1 MKSFKKVFVT
11 SFLCLI
17 FVFSAALFAT
27 FSNYGQVV
35 AEEGTLEGA
44 GTSENPYLISSV
56 SNLELFRNEV
66 NTGNPAYINGFF
78 KLEKSLN
85 LKDIES
91 WIPIGNGNAFKGTF
105 EGNGK
110 TIDNINLKDGYSLG
124 LFGNL
129 ENARISNLGISV
141 NVVLS
146 EENNEGVI
154 TPNSQKIVGG
164 FAGIAVN
171 STIFA
176 SYSKFNFQASRITR
190 MPESRALEF
199 YTKIEGSEL
208 VEEDG
213 QITYE
218 YETYSYMGELT
229 VGAVVGKAVGSTI
242 SNSYSVPSLII
253 YQDGTNTVSSFFGGI
268 VGWAKGGTV
277 ENVYV
282 APTDALV
289 SVISSKNGNLQA
301 VDAKD
306 APIVVNTSKDASS
319 AVTFGGIVG
328 LATEGELTVQNTLF
342 SSVLA
347 SLSKAKLTRGGIIG
361 QISTN
366 SSDWP
371 RQVMYGKYLS
381 IANAQANIMSFSSGV
396 GNGAEVG
403 YSLNSSVS
411 ATNAVPTQAMF
422 FKSWA
427 WNEFRPWSEDV
438 WKVNTSIITSMG
450 YYFPALQKFA
460 SFTITITG
468 SKEVAYTISNTYLSG
483 YYTLQLDGI
492 TGKSYQYTAGQEVR
506 IIATFYNEAGNP
518 LRDFKNYFKF
528 TNWLF
533 GKSSVAA
540 LNYDGEST
548 SQDGYN
554 VTLDPQNGRTTISFI
569 ASSQTEGNY
578 DVNIKGN
585 PVTVNVSFRNAETNA
600 KQENIGRITKKIGNN
615 VETFVEDFSF
625 VVDEYL
631 SKEAIT
637 LTADSSEN
645 LEYIFANNWTDGNLT
660 SQKTINKT
668 IIVELNN
675 GEKSSSS
682 RFYPTVVST
691 SSGLVASV
699 VAYFSNNTFPLSV
712 SIKGEGQIK
721 LNSGEE
727 ISSISERIINGTTI
741 NLEAVPSEGMQFVGW
756 FNGEEELSKET
767 IYEFVLTE
775 ETLIEARFEKIPE
788 EKGGLPWW
796 GITLIV
802 GIPVLAALI
811 TTIVI
816 VKVKGN
822 SRRGYRKNYK
832 F

>member
-27 FSNYGQVV
+27 FSNYGQVS
-35 AEEGTLEGA
+35 AEGGTLEGA

-110 TIDNINLKDGYSLG
+110 TIDNINLKDGNSLG

-129 ENARISNLGISV
+129 ENARISNLGVSV

-171 STIFA
+171 SEIFA

-208 VEEDG
+208 VEEDE

-218 YETYSYMGELT
+218 YETYAYKGELT

-282 APTDALV
+282 APADTLV
-289 SVISSKNGNLQA
+289 SVISLKIGNLQA

-306 APIVVNTSKDASS
+306 APIVINTSKDASS

-381 IANAQANIMSFSSGV
+381 IANAQANIMSFSSGI

-411 ATNAVPTQAMF
+411 ATNAVPTQTM

-438 WKVNTSIITSMG
+438 WKDTSIITSMS

-460 SFTITITG
+460 SFTISITG
-468 SKEVAYTISNTYLSG
+468 LSG

-492 TGKSYQYTAGQEVR
+492 TKDSYQYTAGQEVR
-506 IIATFYNEAGNP
+506 IIATFHNEAGNP
-518 LRDFKNYFKF
+518 FRDFKNYFKF

-578 DVNIKGN
+578 DVKIKGN
-585 PVTVNVSFRNAETNA
+585 PVTVNVSFRNFDTKL

-625 VVDEYL
+625 VVGEFA

-645 LEYIFANNWTDGNLT
+645 LEYIFADIWEDGNST
-660 SQKTINKT
+660 NRKATNKKT

-675 GEKSSSS
+675 SDNTQDS
-682 RFYPTVVST
+682 RFCPAVVST

-767 IYEFVLTE
+767 IYEFVLTK

-811 TTIVI
+811 TTTVI

>member
-17 FVFSAALFAT
+17 LVFSAALFAT
-27 FSNYGQVV
+27 FSNYGMVH
-35 AEEGTLEGA
+35 AEGETLQGMGTE
-44 GTSENPYLISSV
+44 ENPYLISSV
-56 SNLELFRNEV
+56 SDLELFRNEV
-66 NTGNPAYINGFF
+66 NNGNSSYVNGFV

-91 WIPIGNGNAFKGTF
+91 WIPIGNINSFKGTF

-110 TIDNINLKDGYSLG
+110 TIDNINLKDGNSLG

-129 ENARISNLGISV
+129 ENATISNLGVSV
-141 NVVLS
+141 NVVVS
-146 EENNEGVI
+146 EENNEGSI
-154 TPNSQKIVGG
+154 TPNSQVNVGG
-164 FAGIAVN
+164 FAAVVVN
-171 STIFA
+171 SKITA

-190 MPESRALEF
+190 MTESRALEF
-199 YTKIEGSEL
+199 YKKIEGSENID
-208 VEEDG
+208 EDE
-213 QITYE
+213 QVTYE
-218 YETYSYMGELT
+218 YETYSYMGELV
-229 VGAVVGKAVGSTI
+229 VGAIVGKAVGSTI
-242 SNSYSVPSLII
+242 SNSYSIPSLIV

-268 VGWAKGGTV
+268 VGWAKGGTI

-282 APTDALV
+282 APTDSLV

-301 VDAKD
+301 IDAKD
-306 APIVVNTSKDASS
+306 APIVINTSKDASS

-328 LATEGELTVQNTLF
+328 LATEGELTVQNALF
-342 SSVLA
+342 SSVIA
-347 SLSKAKLTRGGIIG
+347 SLSRAKLIRGGIIG

-381 IANAQANIMSFSSGV
+381 IANAQANIMNFSSGI
-396 GNGAEVG
+396 GNGSEVG

-411 ATNAVPTQAMF
+411 AINAIPTQTV

-427 WNEFRPWSEDV
+427 WNEFRPWSEEI
-438 WKVNTSIITSMG
+438 WKDTSIITSMG

-460 SFTITITG
+460 SFTISITG
-468 SKEVAYTISNTYLSG
+468 SKEVSYTISNTYLSG
-483 YYTLQLDGI
+483 YYTLQLDGR
-492 TGKSYQYTAGQEVR
+492 TEKSYQYTAGQEVR

-528 TNWLF
+528 TSWLF

-548 SQDGYN
+548 AQSGYF
-554 VTLDPQNGRTTISFI
+554 VTLDPDNGKTTISFI

-585 PVTVNVSFRNAETNA
+585 PVMVNVSFRNAETNA

-637 LTADSSEN
+637 LTAEASEN

-675 GEKSSSS
+675 AEKSSSS

-691 SSGLVASV
+691 SNGLVASI
-699 VAYFSNNTFPLSV
+699 VAYFSNNTNPLSV

-802 GIPVLAALI
+802 GIPVIAGLV

-822 SRRGYRKNYK
+822 SRKGYRKNYK

>member
-27 FSNYGQVV
+27 FSNYGQVS
-35 AEEGTLEGA
+35 AEGGTLEGA

-110 TIDNINLKDGYSLG
+110 TIDNINLKDGNSLG

-171 STIFA
+171 SEIFA

-282 APTDALV
+282 APTDTLV

-306 APIVVNTSKDASS
+306 APIVINTSKDASS

-366 SSDWP
+366 NSDWP

-381 IANAQANIMSFSSGV
+381 IANAQANIMSFSSGI
-396 GNGAEVG
+396 GNGAEIG
-403 YSLNSSVS
+403 YSLNSSVC
-411 ATNAVPTQAMF
+411 ATNAVPTQTMF

-427 WNEFRPWSEDV
+427 WNEFRPWREDI

-682 RFYPTVVST
+682 RFYPIVVST

-712 SIKGEGQIK
+712 SIKGEGKIK

>member
-110 TIDNINLKDGYSLG
+110 TIDNINLKDGNSLG

-129 ENARISNLGISV
+129 ENARISNLGVSV

-146 EENNEGVI
+146 EENNAGVI

-171 STIFA
+171 SEIFA

-208 VEEDG
+208 VEEDE

-218 YETYSYMGELT
+218 YETYAYKGELT

-242 SNSYSVPSLII
+242 SNSYSIPSLII

-282 APTDALV
+282 APNDALV
-289 SVISSKNGNLQA
+289 SVISLKIGNLQA

-306 APIVVNTSKDASS
+306 APIVINTSKDASS

-381 IANAQANIMSFSSGV
+381 IANAQANIMSFSSGI

-411 ATNAVPTQAMF
+411 ATNAVPTQTM

-438 WKVNTSIITSMG
+438 WKDTSIITSMS

-460 SFTITITG
+460 SFTISITG
-468 SKEVAYTISNTYLSG
+468 LSG

-492 TGKSYQYTAGQEVR
+492 TENSYQYTAGQEVK
-506 IIATFYNEAGNP
+506 IIATFYNEAGDP
-518 LRDFKNYFKF
+518 FRDFKNYFKF

-578 DVNIKGN
+578 DVKIKGN
-585 PVTVNVSFRNAETNA
+585 PVTVNVSFRNFDTKL

-615 VETFVEDFSF
+615 VETFIEDFSF
-625 VVDEYL
+625 VVGEFA

-645 LEYIFANNWTDGNLT
+645 LEYIFASNWEDGNST
-660 SQKTINKT
+660 NRKAINKT
-668 IIVELNN
+668 IIIELKSPN
-675 GEKSSSS
+675 GDNTQDS

-788 EKGGLPWW
+788 EKSGLPWW

>member
-17 FVFSAALFAT
+17 LVFSAALFAT
-27 FSNYGQVV
+27 FSNYGQVS
-35 AEEGTLEGA
+35 AEGGTLEGA

-110 TIDNINLKDGYSLG
+110 TIDNINLKDGNSLG

-129 ENARISNLGISV
+129 ENATISNLGISV
-141 NVVLS
+141 NVVVS

-164 FAGIAVN
+164 FAGVAVN
-171 STIFA
+171 SKIYA

-208 VEEDG
+208 VGEDE
-213 QITYE
+213 QTTYE
-218 YETYSYMGELT
+218 YETYSYMGELI

-242 SNSYSVPSLII
+242 SNSYSIPSLII

-306 APIVVNTSKDASS
+306 APIVINTSKDAAS

-347 SLSKAKLTRGGIIG
+347 SLSRAKLTRGGIIG

-381 IANAQANIMSFSSGV
+381 IANAQANIMSFSSGI

-411 ATNAVPTQAMF
+411 ATNAVPTQTM

-438 WKVNTSIITSMG
+438 WKDTSIITSMG

-483 YYTLQLDGI
+483 YYTLQLDGR
-492 TGKSYQYTAGQEVR
+492 TEKSYQYTAGQEVR

-533 GKSSVAA
+533 GKSPVAA

-691 SSGLVASV
+691 SNGLVASV
-699 VAYFSNNTFPLSV
+699 IAYFSNNTFPLSV
-712 SIKGEGQIK
+712 SIEGEGKIK
-721 LNSGEE
+721 LNAGEE

-802 GIPVLAALI
+802 GIPVLAGII

-822 SRRGYRKNYK
+822 SRKGYRKNYK

>member
-27 FSNYGQVV
+27 FSNYGQVF

-110 TIDNINLKDGYSLG
+110 TIDNINLKDGNSLG

-171 STIFA
+171 SEIFA

-282 APTDALV
+282 APNDALV

-306 APIVVNTSKDASS
+306 APIVINTSKDASS

-381 IANAQANIMSFSSGV
+381 IANAQANIMSFSSGI

-411 ATNAVPTQAMF
+411 ATNAVPTQTM

-438 WKVNTSIITSMG
+438 WKDTSIITSMG

-460 SFTITITG
+460 SFTISITG
-468 SKEVAYTISNTYLSG
+468 LSG

-492 TGKSYQYTAGQEVR
+492 TENSYQYTAGQEVR

-578 DVNIKGN
+578 DVKIKGN

-660 SQKTINKT
+660 SQETINKT

-675 GEKSSSS
+675 DEKSSDS
-682 RFYPTVVST
+682 RFYPKVVST

-699 VAYFSNNTFPLSV
+699 VAKFSNNTNPLSV

-822 SRRGYRKNYK
+822 SRRGYRKKYK

>member
-110 TIDNINLKDGYSLG
+110 TIDNINLKDGNSLG

-171 STIFA
+171 SEISA

-208 VEEDG
+208 VEEDE

-218 YETYSYMGELT
+218 YETYAYKGELT

-289 SVISSKNGNLQA
+289 SVISLKIGNLQA

-381 IANAQANIMSFSSGV
+381 IANAQANIMSFSSGI

-411 ATNAVPTQAMF
+411 ATNAVPTQTM

-438 WKVNTSIITSMG
+438 WKDTSIITSMS

-460 SFTITITG
+460 SFTISITG
-468 SKEVAYTISNTYLSG
+468 LSG

-492 TGKSYQYTAGQEVR
+492 TENSYQYTAGQEVK
-506 IIATFYNEAGNP
+506 IIATFYNEAGDP
-518 LRDFKNYFKF
+518 FRDFKNYFKF

-578 DVNIKGN
+578 DVKIKGN
-585 PVTVNVSFRNAETNA
+585 PVTVNVSFRNFDTKL

-625 VVDEYL
+625 VVGEFA

-645 LEYIFANNWTDGNLT
+645 LEYIFASNWEDGNST
-660 SQKTINKT
+660 NRKAINKT
-668 IIVELNN
+668 IIIELKSPN
-675 GEKSSSS
+675 GDNTQDS
-682 RFYPTVVST
+682 RFYPAVVST

-699 VAYFSNNTFPLSV
+699 VADFSNNTFPLSV

>member
-27 FSNYGQVV
+27 FSNYGQVS
-35 AEEGTLEGA
+35 AEGGTLEGA

-110 TIDNINLKDGYSLG
+110 TIDNINLKDGNSLG

-129 ENARISNLGISV
+129 ENARISNLGVSV

-171 STIFA
+171 SEIFA

-208 VEEDG
+208 VEEDE

-218 YETYSYMGELT
+218 YETYAYKGELT

-282 APTDALV
+282 APADTLV
-289 SVISSKNGNLQA
+289 SVISLKIGNLQA

-306 APIVVNTSKDASS
+306 APIVINTSKDASS
-319 AVTFGGIVG
+319 TVTFGGIVG

-381 IANAQANIMSFSSGV
+381 IANAQANIMSFSSGI

-411 ATNAVPTQAMF
+411 ATNAVPTQTM

-438 WKVNTSIITSMG
+438 WKDTSIITSMS

-460 SFTITITG
+460 SFTISITG
-468 SKEVAYTISNTYLSG
+468 LSG

-492 TGKSYQYTAGQEVR
+492 TKDSYQYTAGQEVR
-506 IIATFYNEAGNP
+506 IIATFHNEAGNP
-518 LRDFKNYFKF
+518 FRDFKNYFKF

-578 DVNIKGN
+578 DVKIKGN
-585 PVTVNVSFRNAETNA
+585 PVTVNVSFRNFDTKL

-625 VVDEYL
+625 VVGEFA

-645 LEYIFANNWTDGNLT
+645 LEYIFADIWEDGNST
-660 SQKTINKT
+660 NRKATNKKT

-675 GEKSSSS
+675 SDNTQDS
-682 RFYPTVVST
+682 RFCPAVVST

-767 IYEFVLTE
+767 IYEFVLTK

>member
-27 FSNYGQVV
+27 FSNYGQVF

-110 TIDNINLKDGYSLG
+110 TIDNINLKDGNSLG

-141 NVVLS
+141 NVVVS
-146 EENNEGVI
+146 EEDNEGVI
-154 TPNSQKIVGG
+154 TPNSQKFIGG

-208 VEEDG
+208 VGEDE

-218 YETYSYMGELT
+218 YETYAYKGELT

-242 SNSYSVPSLII
+242 SNSYSIPSLII

-268 VGWAKGGTV
+268 VGWGKGGTV

-282 APTDALV
+282 APTDTLV

-306 APIVVNTSKDASS
+306 APIVINTSKDASS

-381 IANAQANIMSFSSGV
+381 IANAQTNIMSFSSGI

-411 ATNAVPTQAMF
+411 ATNAVPTQTM
-422 FKSWA
+422 FKSWS
-427 WNEFRPWSEDV
+427 WSEFRPWSEDV
-438 WKVNTSIITSMG
+438 WKDTSIITSMG

-483 YYTLQLDGI
+483 YYTLQLDGR
-492 TGKSYQYTAGQEVR
+492 TEKSYQYTAGQEVR

-533 GKSSVAA
+533 EKSPVAA
-540 LNYDGEST
+540 LNYEGEST
-548 SQDGYN
+548 SQGGYN

-788 EKGGLPWW
+788 EKSGLPWW

-802 GIPVLAALI
+802 GIPVLAGII

>member
-110 TIDNINLKDGYSLG
+110 TIDNINLKDGNSLG

-171 STIFA
+171 SEIFA

-208 VEEDG
+208 VEEDE

-218 YETYSYMGELT
+218 YETYAYKGELT

-306 APIVVNTSKDASS
+306 APIVINTSKDASS

-366 SSDWP
+366 NSDWP

-381 IANAQANIMSFSSGV
+381 IANAQANIMNFSSGI

-411 ATNAVPTQAMF
+411 ATNAVPTQTM

-438 WKVNTSIITSMG
+438 WKDTSIITSMG

-460 SFTITITG
+460 SFTISITG
-468 SKEVAYTISNTYLSG
+468 LSG

-492 TGKSYQYTAGQEVR
+492 TKNSYQYTAGQEVR

-578 DVNIKGN
+578 DVKIKGN

>member
-27 FSNYGQVV
+27 FSNYGQVF

-110 TIDNINLKDGYSLG
+110 TIDNINLKDGNSLG

-171 STIFA
+171 SEIFA

-208 VEEDG
+208 VEEDE

-306 APIVVNTSKDASS
+306 APIVINTSKDASS

-381 IANAQANIMSFSSGV
+381 IANAQANIMSFSSGI

-422 FKSWA
+422 KSWA
-427 WNEFRPWSEDV
+427 RNEFRPWSEDI

-460 SFTITITG
+460 SFTISITG
-468 SKEVAYTISNTYLSG
+468 LSG

-492 TGKSYQYTAGQEVR
+492 TKDSYQYTAGQEVR
-506 IIATFYNEAGNP
+506 IIATFHNEAGNP
-518 LRDFKNYFKF
+518 FRDFKNYFKF

-660 SQKTINKT
+660 SQETINKT

-675 GEKSSSS
+675 DEKSSSS
-682 RFYPTVVST
+682 RFYPKVVST

-699 VAYFSNNTFPLSV
+699 VAKFSNNTNPLSV

>member
-110 TIDNINLKDGYSLG
+110 TIDNINLKDGNSLG

-129 ENARISNLGISV
+129 ENARISNLGVSV

-171 STIFA
+171 SEIFA

-289 SVISSKNGNLQA
+289 SVTSSKNGNLQA
-301 VDAKD
+301 IDAKD
-306 APIVVNTSKDASS
+306 APIVINTSKDAAS

-347 SLSKAKLTRGGIIG
+347 SLSRAKLTRGGIIG
-361 QISTN
+361 KISTN

-381 IANAQANIMSFSSGV
+381 IANAQANIMSFSSGI

-422 FKSWA
+422 ESWA

-438 WKVNTSIITSMG
+438 WKKGASIITSMG

-460 SFTITITG
+460 SFTITIN
-468 SKEVAYTISNTYLSG
+468 SLSG

-492 TGKSYQYTAGQEVR
+492 TQNSYQYTAGQEVR
-506 IIATFYNEAGNP
+506 IIATFYNEAGDP
-518 LRDFKNYFKF
+518 FRDFKNYFKF

-548 SQDGYN
+548 SQAGYN

-637 LTADSSEN
+637 LTAESSEN
-645 LEYIFANNWTDGNLT
+645 LEYIFASNWEDGNST

-675 GEKSSSS
+675 DEKSSDS
-682 RFYPTVVST
+682 RFYPKVVST
-691 SSGLVASV
+691 SNGLVASV
-699 VAYFSNNTFPLSV
+699 IAKFSNNTKPLSV

-775 ETLIEARFEKIPE
+775 ETSIEARFEKIPE

>member
-27 FSNYGQVV
+27 FSNYGQVF

-110 TIDNINLKDGYSLG
+110 TIDNINLKDGNSLG

-129 ENARISNLGISV
+129 ENARISNLGVSV

-171 STIFA
+171 STISA

-208 VEEDG
+208 VEEDE

-282 APTDALV
+282 APTDTLV
-289 SVISSKNGNLQA
+289 SAKNGNLQA

-306 APIVVNTSKDASS
+306 APIVINTSKDASS

-381 IANAQANIMSFSSGV
+381 IANAQANIMSFSSGI

-411 ATNAVPTQAMF
+411 ATNAVPTQTM

-438 WKVNTSIITSMG
+438 WKDTSIITSMG

-460 SFTITITG
+460 SFTISITG
-468 SKEVAYTISNTYLSG
+468 LSG

-492 TGKSYQYTAGQEVR
+492 TKNSYQYTAGQEVR
-506 IIATFYNEAGNP
+506 IIATFHNEAGDPFRN
-518 LRDFKNYFKF
+518 FKNYFKF

-578 DVNIKGN
+578 DVKIKGN
-585 PVTVNVSFRNAETNA
+585 PVTVNVSFRNYETKL

-625 VVDEYL
+625 VVGEFA

-645 LEYIFANNWTDGNLT
+645 LEYIFADIWEDGNST
-660 SQKTINKT
+660 DRKATNKKT

-675 GEKSSSS
+675 SDNTQDS
-682 RFYPTVVST
+682 RFYPAVVST

-699 VAYFSNNTFPLSV
+699 VAYFSNNTNPLSV

>member
-110 TIDNINLKDGYSLG
+110 TIDNINLKDGNSLG

-129 ENARISNLGISV
+129 ENARISNLGVSV

-171 STIFA
+171 SEIFA

-208 VEEDG
+208 VEEGG

-282 APTDALV
+282 APADTLV
-289 SVISSKNGNLQA
+289 SVISLKIGNLQA

-306 APIVVNTSKDASS
+306 APIVINTSKDASS
-319 AVTFGGIVG
+319 TVTFGGIVG

-381 IANAQANIMSFSSGV
+381 IANAQANIMSFSSGI

-411 ATNAVPTQAMF
+411 ATNAVPTQTM

-438 WKVNTSIITSMG
+438 WKDTSIITSMS

-460 SFTITITG
+460 SFTISITG
-468 SKEVAYTISNTYLSG
+468 LSG

-492 TGKSYQYTAGQEVR
+492 TEKSYQYTAGQEVR
-506 IIATFYNEAGNP
+506 IIATFHNEAGNP
-518 LRDFKNYFKF
+518 FRDFKNYFKF

-578 DVNIKGN
+578 DVKIKGN
-585 PVTVNVSFRNAETNA
+585 PVTVNVSFRNFDTKL

-625 VVDEYL
+625 VVGEFA

-645 LEYIFANNWTDGNLT
+645 LEYIFADIWEDGNST
-660 SQKTINKT
+660 DRKPPNKKT

-675 GEKSSSS
+675 SDNTQDS

>member
-1 MKSFKKVFVT
+1 
-11 SFLCLI
+11 
-17 FVFSAALFAT
+17 
-27 FSNYGQVV
+27 
-35 AEEGTLEGA
+35 
-44 GTSENPYLISSV
+44 
-56 SNLELFRNEV
+56 
-66 NTGNPAYINGFF
+66 
-78 KLEKSLN
+78 
-85 LKDIES
+85 
-91 WIPIGNGNAFKGTF
+91 
-105 EGNGK
+105 
-110 TIDNINLKDGYSLG
+110 
-124 LFGNL
+124 
-129 ENARISNLGISV
+129 
-141 NVVLS
+141 
-146 EENNEGVI
+146 
-154 TPNSQKIVGG
+154 
-164 FAGIAVN
+164 
-171 STIFA
+171 
-176 SYSKFNFQASRITR
+176 
-190 MPESRALEF
+190 
-199 YTKIEGSEL
+199 
-208 VEEDG
+208 
-213 QITYE
+213 
-218 YETYSYMGELT
+218 
-229 VGAVVGKAVGSTI
+229 
-242 SNSYSVPSLII
+242 
-253 YQDGTNTVSSFFGGI
+253 
-268 VGWAKGGTV
+268 
-277 ENVYV
+277 
-282 APTDALV
+282 
-289 SVISSKNGNLQA
+289 
-301 VDAKD
+301 
-306 APIVVNTSKDASS
+306 
-319 AVTFGGIVG
+319 
-328 LATEGELTVQNTLF
+328 
-342 SSVLA
+342 
-347 SLSKAKLTRGGIIG
+347 
-361 QISTN
+361 
-366 SSDWP
+366 
-371 RQVMYGKYLS
+371 
-381 IANAQANIMSFSSGV
+381 
-396 GNGAEVG
+396 
-403 YSLNSSVS
+403 
-411 ATNAVPTQAMF
+411 
-422 FKSWA
+422 
-427 WNEFRPWSEDV
+427 
-438 WKVNTSIITSMG
+438 MG

-578 DVNIKGN
+578 DVKIKGN
-585 PVTVNVSFRNAETNA
+585 PVTVNVSFRNFDTKL

-625 VVDEYL
+625 VVGEFA

-691 SSGLVASV
+691 SSASGLVASV

>member
-110 TIDNINLKDGYSLG
+110 TIDNINLKDGNSLG

-171 STIFA
+171 SEIFA

-208 VEEDG
+208 VEEDE

-242 SNSYSVPSLII
+242 SNSYSVPSLIV

-289 SVISSKNGNLQA
+289 SVVSSKNGNLQA

-306 APIVVNTSKDASS
+306 APIVINTSKDASS

-328 LATEGELTVQNTLF
+328 LATEGELTVRNTLF

-366 SSDWP
+366 NSDWP

-381 IANAQANIMSFSSGV
+381 IANAQANIMNFSSGI

-411 ATNAVPTQAMF
+411 ATNAVPTQTM

-460 SFTITITG
+460 SFTITIN
-468 SKEVAYTISNTYLSG
+468 SLSG

-492 TGKSYQYTAGQEVR
+492 TQNSYQYTAGQEVK
-506 IIATFYNEAGNP
+506 IIATFYNEAGDP
-518 LRDFKNYFKF
+518 FRDFKNYFKF

-578 DVNIKGN
+578 DVKIKGN

-645 LEYIFANNWTDGNLT
+645 LEYIFADIWEDGNST
-660 SQKTINKT
+660 DRKATNKKT

-675 GEKSSSS
+675 GEKSSDS
-682 RFYPTVVST
+682 RFYPKVVST

-699 VAYFSNNTFPLSV
+699 VAKFSNNTNPLSV

>member
-110 TIDNINLKDGYSLG
+110 TIDNINLKDGNSLG

-129 ENARISNLGISV
+129 ENARISNLGVSV

-171 STIFA
+171 SEIFA

-282 APTDALV
+282 APTDTLV
-289 SVISSKNGNLQA
+289 SAKNGNLQA

-306 APIVVNTSKDASS
+306 APIVINTSKDASS

-381 IANAQANIMSFSSGV
+381 IANAQANIMSFSSGI

-411 ATNAVPTQAMF
+411 ATNAVPTQTM

-438 WKVNTSIITSMG
+438 WKDTSIITSMG

-460 SFTITITG
+460 SFTISITG
-468 SKEVAYTISNTYLSG
+468 LSG

-492 TGKSYQYTAGQEVR
+492 TKNSYQYTAGQEVR
-506 IIATFYNEAGNP
+506 IIATFHNEAGDPFRN
-518 LRDFKNYFKF
+518 FKNYFKF

-578 DVNIKGN
+578 DVKIKGN

>member
-17 FVFSAALFAT
+17 LVFSAALFVT
-27 FSNYGQVV
+27 FSNYGQVS
-35 AEEGTLEGA
+35 AEGGTLEGA

-66 NTGNPAYINGFF
+66 NTGNSSFINGVF

-110 TIDNINLKDGYSLG
+110 TIDNINLKDGNSLG

-129 ENARISNLGISV
+129 ENATISNLGISV
-141 NVVLS
+141 NVVVS

-164 FAGIAVN
+164 FAGVAVN

-218 YETYSYMGELT
+218 YETYSYMGELI

-306 APIVVNTSKDASS
+306 APIVINTSKDAAS

-347 SLSKAKLTRGGIIG
+347 SLSRAKLTRGGIIG

-381 IANAQANIMSFSSGV
+381 IANAQANIMSFSSGI

-411 ATNAVPTQAMF
+411 ATNAVPTQTM

-438 WKVNTSIITSMG
+438 WKDTSIITSMG

-483 YYTLQLDGI
+483 YYTLQLDGR
-492 TGKSYQYTAGQEVR
+492 TEKSYQYTAGQEVR

-533 GKSSVAA
+533 GKSPVAA

-691 SSGLVASV
+691 SNGLVASV
-699 VAYFSNNTFPLSV
+699 IAYFSNNTNPLSV
-712 SIKGEGQIK
+712 SVEGEGQIK

-788 EKGGLPWW
+788 EKSGLPWW

>member
-27 FSNYGQVV
+27 FSNYGQVF

-110 TIDNINLKDGYSLG
+110 TIDNINLKDGNSLG

-171 STIFA
+171 SEIFA

-289 SVISSKNGNLQA
+289 SVISLKIGNLQA

-306 APIVVNTSKDASS
+306 APIVINTSKDASS

-381 IANAQANIMSFSSGV
+381 IANAQANIMSFSSGI

-411 ATNAVPTQAMF
+411 ATNAVPTQTM

-438 WKVNTSIITSMG
+438 WKDTSIITSMS

-460 SFTITITG
+460 SFTISITG
-468 SKEVAYTISNTYLSG
+468 LSG

-492 TGKSYQYTAGQEVR
+492 TKDSYQYTAGQEVR
-506 IIATFYNEAGNP
+506 IIATFHNEEGDP
-518 LRDFKNYFKF
+518 FRDFKNYFKF

-578 DVNIKGN
+578 DVKIKGN

-660 SQKTINKT
+660 SQETINKT

-675 GEKSSSS
+675 DEKSSDS
-682 RFYPTVVST
+682 RFYPKVVST

-699 VAYFSNNTFPLSV
+699 VAKFSNNTNPLSV

-727 ISSISERIINGTTI
+727 ISSISERIINETTI

>member
-110 TIDNINLKDGYSLG
+110 TIDNINLKDGNSLG

-171 STIFA
+171 SEIFA

-218 YETYSYMGELT
+218 YETYAYKGELT

-282 APTDALV
+282 APTDTLV
-289 SVISSKNGNLQA
+289 SAKNGNLQA

-306 APIVVNTSKDASS
+306 APIVINTSKDASS

-381 IANAQANIMSFSSGV
+381 IANAQANIMSFSSGI

-411 ATNAVPTQAMF
+411 ATNAVPTQTM

-438 WKVNTSIITSMG
+438 WKDTSIITSMG

-460 SFTITITG
+460 SFTISITG
-468 SKEVAYTISNTYLSG
+468 LSG

-492 TGKSYQYTAGQEVR
+492 TKNSYQYTAGQEVR
-506 IIATFYNEAGNP
+506 IIATFHNEAGDPFRN
-518 LRDFKNYFKF
+518 FKNYFKF

-578 DVNIKGN
+578 DVKIKGN

-645 LEYIFANNWTDGNLT
+645 LEYIFADIWEDGNST
-660 SQKTINKT
+660 DRKATNKKT

-675 GEKSSSS
+675 GEKPSDS
-682 RFYPTVVST
+682 RFYPKVVST

-699 VAYFSNNTFPLSV
+699 VAKFSNNTNPLSV

>member
-110 TIDNINLKDGYSLG
+110 TIDNINLKDGNSLG

-171 STIFA
+171 SEIFA

-208 VEEDG
+208 VEEDE

-218 YETYSYMGELT
+218 YETYAYKGELT

-282 APTDALV
+282 APTDTLV

-381 IANAQANIMSFSSGV
+381 IANAQANIMSFSSGI

-411 ATNAVPTQAMF
+411 ATNAVPTQTM

-438 WKVNTSIITSMG
+438 WKDTSIITSMG

-468 SKEVAYTISNTYLSG
+468 LSG

-492 TGKSYQYTAGQEVR
+492 TEKSYQYTAGQEVR
-506 IIATFYNEAGNP
+506 IIATFHNEAGDP
-518 LRDFKNYFKF
+518 FRDFKNYFKF

-788 EKGGLPWW
+788 EKSGLPWW

>member
-1 MKSFKKVFVT
+1 
-11 SFLCLI
+11 
-17 FVFSAALFAT
+17 
-27 FSNYGQVV
+27 
-35 AEEGTLEGA
+35 
-44 GTSENPYLISSV
+44 
-56 SNLELFRNEV
+56 
-66 NTGNPAYINGFF
+66 
-78 KLEKSLN
+78 
-85 LKDIES
+85 
-91 WIPIGNGNAFKGTF
+91 
-105 EGNGK
+105 
-110 TIDNINLKDGYSLG
+110 
-124 LFGNL
+124 
-129 ENARISNLGISV
+129 
-141 NVVLS
+141 
-146 EENNEGVI
+146 
-154 TPNSQKIVGG
+154 
-164 FAGIAVN
+164 
-171 STIFA
+171 
-176 SYSKFNFQASRITR
+176 
-190 MPESRALEF
+190 
-199 YTKIEGSEL
+199 
-208 VEEDG
+208 
-213 QITYE
+213 
-218 YETYSYMGELT
+218 
-229 VGAVVGKAVGSTI
+229 
-242 SNSYSVPSLII
+242 
-253 YQDGTNTVSSFFGGI
+253 
-268 VGWAKGGTV
+268 
-277 ENVYV
+277 
-282 APTDALV
+282 
-289 SVISSKNGNLQA
+289 
-301 VDAKD
+301 
-306 APIVVNTSKDASS
+306 
-319 AVTFGGIVG
+319 
-328 LATEGELTVQNTLF
+328 
-342 SSVLA
+342 
-347 SLSKAKLTRGGIIG
+347 
-361 QISTN
+361 
-366 SSDWP
+366 
-371 RQVMYGKYLS
+371 MYGKYLS
-381 IANAQANIMSFSSGV
+381 IANAQANIMSFSSGI

-411 ATNAVPTQAMF
+411 ATNAVPTQTM

-438 WKVNTSIITSMG
+438 WKDTSIITSMG

-637 LTADSSEN
+637 LTADSSES

-788 EKGGLPWW
+788 EKSGLPWW

>member
-110 TIDNINLKDGYSLG
+110 TIDNINLKDGNSLG

-282 APTDALV
+282 APTDTLV
-289 SVISSKNGNLQA
+289 SVISLKIGNLQA

-306 APIVVNTSKDASS
+306 APIVINTSKDASS

-381 IANAQANIMSFSSGV
+381 IANAQANIMSFSSGI

-411 ATNAVPTQAMF
+411 ATNAVPTQTM

-438 WKVNTSIITSMG
+438 WKDTSIITSMS

-460 SFTITITG
+460 SFTISITG
-468 SKEVAYTISNTYLSG
+468 LSG

-492 TGKSYQYTAGQEVR
+492 TENSYQYTAGQEVK
-506 IIATFYNEAGNP
+506 IIATFYNEAGDP
-518 LRDFKNYFKF
+518 FRDFKNYFKF

-578 DVNIKGN
+578 DVKIKGN
-585 PVTVNVSFRNAETNA
+585 PVTVNVSFRNDETKL

-625 VVDEYL
+625 VVGEFA

-645 LEYIFANNWTDGNLT
+645 LEYIFASNWEDGNST
-660 SQKTINKT
+660 NRKAINKT
-668 IIVELNN
+668 IIIELKSPN
-675 GEKSSSS
+675 GDNTQDSW
-682 RFYPTVVST
+682 FYPAVVST

>member
-27 FSNYGQVV
+27 FSNYGQVF

-110 TIDNINLKDGYSLG
+110 TIDNINLKDGNSLG

-171 STIFA
+171 SEIFA

-208 VEEDG
+208 VEEDE

-282 APTDALV
+282 APADTLV
-289 SVISSKNGNLQA
+289 SVISLKIGNLQA

-306 APIVVNTSKDASS
+306 APIVINTSKDASS
-319 AVTFGGIVG
+319 TVTFGGIVG

-381 IANAQANIMSFSSGV
+381 IANAQANIMSFSSGI

-411 ATNAVPTQAMF
+411 ATNAVPTQTM

-438 WKVNTSIITSMG
+438 WKDTSIITSMS

-460 SFTITITG
+460 SFTISITG
-468 SKEVAYTISNTYLSG
+468 LSG

-492 TGKSYQYTAGQEVR
+492 TKDSYQYTAGQEVR
-506 IIATFYNEAGNP
+506 IIATFHNEAGNP
-518 LRDFKNYFKF
+518 FRDFKNYFKF

-660 SQKTINKT
+660 SQETINKT

-675 GEKSSSS
+675 DEKSSDS
-682 RFYPTVVST
+682 RFYPKVVST

-699 VAYFSNNTFPLSV
+699 VAKFSNNTNPLSV

>member
-56 SNLELFRNEV
+56 SNLELFRNEI

-110 TIDNINLKDGYSLG
+110 TIDNINLKDGNSLG

-146 EENNEGVI
+146 EENNAGVI

-171 STIFA
+171 SEIFA

-282 APTDALV
+282 APTDTLV
-289 SVISSKNGNLQA
+289 SAKNGNLQA

-306 APIVVNTSKDASS
+306 APIVINTSKDASS

-381 IANAQANIMSFSSGV
+381 IANAQANIMSFSSGI

-411 ATNAVPTQAMF
+411 AINAVPTQTM

-438 WKVNTSIITSMG
+438 WKDTSIITSMG

-460 SFTITITG
+460 SFTISITG
-468 SKEVAYTISNTYLSG
+468 LSG

-492 TGKSYQYTAGQEVR
+492 TKNSYQYTAGQEVR
-506 IIATFYNEAGNP
+506 IIATFHNEAGDPFRN
-518 LRDFKNYFKF
+518 FKNYFKF

-578 DVNIKGN
+578 DVKIKGN

-645 LEYIFANNWTDGNLT
+645 LEYIFADIWEDGNST
-660 SQKTINKT
+660 DRKATNKKT

-675 GEKSSSS
+675 GEKPSDS
-682 RFYPTVVST
+682 RFYPKVVST

-699 VAYFSNNTFPLSV
+699 VAKFSNNTNPLSV

>member
-17 FVFSAALFAT
+17 IVFSAALFAT
-27 FSNYGQVV
+27 FSNYGQVS
-35 AEEGTLEGA
+35 AEGGTLEGA

-110 TIDNINLKDGYSLG
+110 TIDNINLKDGNSLG

-129 ENARISNLGISV
+129 ENATISNLGVSV

-146 EENNEGVI
+146 EENNAGVI

-242 SNSYSVPSLII
+242 SNSYSVPSLIV

-282 APTDALV
+282 APTDTLV
-289 SVISSKNGNLQA
+289 SAKNGNLQA

-306 APIVVNTSKDASS
+306 APIVINTSKDASS

-361 QISTN
+361 KISTN

-381 IANAQANIMSFSSGV
+381 IANAQANIMSFSSGI

-411 ATNAVPTQAMF
+411 ATNAVPTQTM

-438 WKVNTSIITSMG
+438 WKDTSIITSMG

-460 SFTITITG
+460 SFTISITG
-468 SKEVAYTISNTYLSG
+468 LSG

-506 IIATFYNEAGNP
+506 IIATFHNEAGDP
-518 LRDFKNYFKF
+518 FRDFKNYFKF

-578 DVNIKGN
+578 DVKIKGN
-585 PVTVNVSFRNAETNA
+585 PVTVNVSFRNFHTKL

-625 VVDEYL
+625 VVGEFA

-645 LEYIFANNWTDGNLT
+645 LEYIFADIWEDGNST
-660 SQKTINKT
+660 ERKATNKKT

-675 GEKSSSS
+675 KDNTQDS
-682 RFYPTVVST
+682 RFYPAVVST

-699 VAYFSNNTFPLSV
+699 VAYFSNNTNPLSV

>member
-17 FVFSAALFAT
+17 LVFSAALFAT
-27 FSNYGQVV
+27 FSNYGQVS
-35 AEEGTLEGA
+35 AEGGTLEGA

-66 NTGNPAYINGFF
+66 NTGNSSFINGVF

-85 LKDIES
+85 LKEIES
-91 WIPIGNGNAFKGTF
+91 WIPIGNENSFKGTF

-110 TIDNINLKDGYSLG
+110 TIDNINLKDGNSLG

-129 ENARISNLGISV
+129 ENATISNLGVSV
-141 NVVLS
+141 NVVVS

-164 FAGIAVN
+164 FAGVAVN
-171 STIFA
+171 SKIYA

-208 VEEDG
+208 VEEDE

-242 SNSYSVPSLII
+242 SNSYSIPSLII
-253 YQDGTNTVSSFFGGI
+253 YQDGTNTVSSFFGGV

-306 APIVVNTSKDASS
+306 APIVINTSKDASS

-347 SLSKAKLTRGGIIG
+347 SLSRAKLTRGGIIG

-381 IANAQANIMSFSSGV
+381 IANAQANIMSFSSGI

-411 ATNAVPTQAMF
+411 ATNAVPTQTM

-438 WKVNTSIITSMG
+438 WKDTSIITSMG

-483 YYTLQLDGI
+483 YYTLQLDGR
-492 TGKSYQYTAGQEVR
+492 TEKSYQYTAGQEVR

-533 GKSSVAA
+533 GKSPVAA

-554 VTLDPQNGRTTISFI
+554 VTLDPQNGKTTISFI

-699 VAYFSNNTFPLSV
+699 IAYFSNNTKPLSV
-712 SIKGEGQIK
+712 SIKGEGKIK
-721 LNSGEE
+721 LNAGEE

>member
-110 TIDNINLKDGYSLG
+110 TIDNINLKDGNSLG

-129 ENARISNLGISV
+129 ENARISNLGVSV

-171 STIFA
+171 SEIFA

-242 SNSYSVPSLII
+242 SNSYSVPSLIV

-282 APTDALV
+282 APTDTLV
-289 SVISSKNGNLQA
+289 SVISSKIGNLQA

-306 APIVVNTSKDASS
+306 APIVINTSKDASS

-381 IANAQANIMSFSSGV
+381 IANAQANIMSFSSGI

-411 ATNAVPTQAMF
+411 ATNAVPTQTM

-438 WKVNTSIITSMG
+438 WKDTSIITSMS

-460 SFTITITG
+460 SFTISITG
-468 SKEVAYTISNTYLSG
+468 LSG

-492 TGKSYQYTAGQEVR
+492 TKDSYQYTAGQEVR
-506 IIATFYNEAGNP
+506 IIATFHNEEGDP
-518 LRDFKNYFKF
+518 FRDFKNYFKF

-578 DVNIKGN
+578 DVKIKGN

-645 LEYIFANNWTDGNLT
+645 LEYIFADIWEDGNST
-660 SQKTINKT
+660 DRKATNKKT

-675 GEKSSSS
+675 GEKSSDS
-682 RFYPTVVST
+682 RFYPKVVST

>member
-27 FSNYGQVV
+27 FSNYGQVF

-66 NTGNPAYINGFF
+66 NTGNSSFINGVF

-110 TIDNINLKDGYSLG
+110 TIDNINLKDGNSLG

-129 ENARISNLGISV
+129 ENATISNLGVSV

-154 TPNSQKIVGG
+154 TPNSQKFIGG

-171 STIFA
+171 SEIFA

-208 VEEDG
+208 VEEDE

-242 SNSYSVPSLII
+242 SNSYSIPSLII

-306 APIVVNTSKDASS
+306 APIVINTSKDAAS

-381 IANAQANIMSFSSGV
+381 IANAQANIMSFSSGI

-411 ATNAVPTQAMF
+411 ATNAVPTQTM

-438 WKVNTSIITSMG
+438 WKDTSIITSMG

-675 GEKSSSS
+675 AEKSSSS

-788 EKGGLPWW
+788 EKSGLPWW

-802 GIPVLAALI
+802 GIPALAALI

>member
-27 FSNYGQVV
+27 FSNYGQVF

-110 TIDNINLKDGYSLG
+110 TIDNINLKDGNSLG

-171 STIFA
+171 SEIFA

-208 VEEDG
+208 VEEDE

-218 YETYSYMGELT
+218 YETYAYKGELT

-282 APTDALV
+282 APTDTLV

-306 APIVVNTSKDASS
+306 APIVINTSKDASS

-381 IANAQANIMSFSSGV
+381 IANAQANIMSFSSGI

-411 ATNAVPTQAMF
+411 ATNAVPTQTM

-438 WKVNTSIITSMG
+438 WKDTSIITSMS

-460 SFTITITG
+460 SFTISITG
-468 SKEVAYTISNTYLSG
+468 LSG

-492 TGKSYQYTAGQEVR
+492 TKDSYQYTAGQEVR
-506 IIATFYNEAGNP
+506 IIATFHNEEGDP
-518 LRDFKNYFKF
+518 FRDFKNYFKF

-569 ASSQTEGNY
+569 ASSQTKGNY
-578 DVNIKGN
+578 DVKIKGN

-645 LEYIFANNWTDGNLT
+645 LEYIFADIWEDGNST
-660 SQKTINKT
+660 DRKATNKKT

-675 GEKSSSS
+675 GEKSSDS
-682 RFYPTVVST
+682 RFYPKVVST

-699 VAYFSNNTFPLSV
+699 VAKFSNNTNPLSV

-811 TTIVI
+811 TTIVV

>member
-110 TIDNINLKDGYSLG
+110 TIDNINLKDGNSLG

-129 ENARISNLGISV
+129 ENATISNLGISV
-141 NVVLS
+141 NVVVS

-164 FAGIAVN
+164 FAGVAVN

-208 VEEDG
+208 VGEDE
-213 QITYE
+213 QTTYE

-242 SNSYSVPSLII
+242 SNSYSIPSLII

-306 APIVVNTSKDASS
+306 APIVINTSKDAAS

-328 LATEGELTVQNTLF
+328 LATEGELTVRNTLF

-381 IANAQANIMSFSSGV
+381 IANAQANIMSFSSGI

-411 ATNAVPTQAMF
+411 ATNAVPTQTMF
-422 FKSWA
+422 NLSWT

-483 YYTLQLDGI
+483 YYTLQLDGR
-492 TGKSYQYTAGQEVR
+492 TEKSYQYTAGQEVK

-533 GKSSVAA
+533 GKSPVAA

-699 VAYFSNNTFPLSV
+699 IAYFSNNTNPLSV

-721 LNSGEE
+721 LNAGEE

-788 EKGGLPWW
+788 EKSGLPWW

>member
-56 SNLELFRNEV
+56 SNLEFFRNEV

-110 TIDNINLKDGYSLG
+110 TIDNINLKDGNSLG

-171 STIFA
+171 SEIFA

-208 VEEDG
+208 VEEGG

-289 SVISSKNGNLQA
+289 SVISLKIGNLQA

-306 APIVVNTSKDASS
+306 APIVINTSKDVSS

-381 IANAQANIMSFSSGV
+381 IANAQANIMSFSSGI

-411 ATNAVPTQAMF
+411 ATNAVPTQTM

-438 WKVNTSIITSMG
+438 WKDTSIITSMS

-460 SFTITITG
+460 SFTISITG
-468 SKEVAYTISNTYLSG
+468 LSG

-492 TGKSYQYTAGQEVR
+492 TKDSYQYTAGQEVR
-506 IIATFYNEAGNP
+506 IIATFHNEAGNP
-518 LRDFKNYFKF
+518 FRDFKNYFKF

-578 DVNIKGN
+578 DVKIKGN
-585 PVTVNVSFRNAETNA
+585 PVTVNVSFRNFDTKL

-625 VVDEYL
+625 VVGEFA

-645 LEYIFANNWTDGNLT
+645 LEYIFADIWEDGNST
-660 SQKTINKT
+660 DRKATNKKT

-675 GEKSSSS
+675 SDNTQDS
-682 RFYPTVVST
+682 RFCPAVVST

>member
-110 TIDNINLKDGYSLG
+110 TIDNINLKDGNSLG

-171 STIFA
+171 SEIFA

-208 VEEDG
+208 VEEDE

-282 APTDALV
+282 APTDTLV
-289 SVISSKNGNLQA
+289 SAKNGNLQA

-306 APIVVNTSKDASS
+306 APIVINTSKDASS

-381 IANAQANIMSFSSGV
+381 IANAQANIMSFSSGI

-411 ATNAVPTQAMF
+411 ATNAVPTQTM

-438 WKVNTSIITSMG
+438 WKDTSIITSMG

-460 SFTITITG
+460 SFTISITG
-468 SKEVAYTISNTYLSG
+468 LSG

-492 TGKSYQYTAGQEVR
+492 TKNSYQYTAGQEVR
-506 IIATFYNEAGNP
+506 IIATFHNEAGDPFRN
-518 LRDFKNYFKF
+518 FKNYFKF

-578 DVNIKGN
+578 DVKIKGN
-585 PVTVNVSFRNAETNA
+585 PVTVNVSFRNYETKL

-625 VVDEYL
+625 VVGEFA

-645 LEYIFANNWTDGNLT
+645 LEYIFADIWEDGNST
-660 SQKTINKT
+660 DRKAINKKT

-675 GEKSSSS
+675 GDNTQDS
-682 RFYPTVVST
+682 RFYPAVVST

-699 VAYFSNNTFPLSV
+699 VAKFSNNTNPLSV

-788 EKGGLPWW
+788 EKSGLPWW

>member
-110 TIDNINLKDGYSLG
+110 TIDNINLKDGNSLG

-129 ENARISNLGISV
+129 ENARISNLGVSV

-171 STIFA
+171 SEIFA

-289 SVISSKNGNLQA
+289 SVISLKIGNLQA

-306 APIVVNTSKDASS
+306 APIVINTSKDASS
-319 AVTFGGIVG
+319 TVTFGGIVG

-381 IANAQANIMSFSSGV
+381 IANAQANIMSFSSGI

-411 ATNAVPTQAMF
+411 ATNAVPTQTM

-438 WKVNTSIITSMG
+438 WKDTSIITSMS

-460 SFTITITG
+460 SFTISITG
-468 SKEVAYTISNTYLSG
+468 LSG

-492 TGKSYQYTAGQEVR
+492 TKDSYQYTAGQEVR
-506 IIATFYNEAGNP
+506 IIATFHNEEGDP
-518 LRDFKNYFKF
+518 FRDFKNYFKF

-540 LNYDGEST
+540 LNYEGEST

-578 DVNIKGN
+578 DVKIKGN

-645 LEYIFANNWTDGNLT
+645 LEYIFADIWEDGNST
-660 SQKTINKT
+660 DRKATNKKT

-675 GEKSSSS
+675 GEKSSDS
-682 RFYPTVVST
+682 RFYPKVVST

-699 VAYFSNNTFPLSV
+699 VAKFSNNTNPLSV

-788 EKGGLPWW
+788 EKSGLPWW

>member
-27 FSNYGQVV
+27 FSNYGQVS
-35 AEEGTLEGA
+35 AEGGTLEGA

-66 NTGNPAYINGFF
+66 NTGNSSFINGFF

-91 WIPIGNGNAFKGTF
+91 WIPIGNENAFKGTF

-110 TIDNINLKDGYSLG
+110 TIDNINLKDGNSLG

-129 ENARISNLGISV
+129 ENATISNLGISV

-146 EENNEGVI
+146 EENTEGVI

-164 FAGIAVN
+164 FAGVAVN
-171 STIFA
+171 SKIYA

-208 VEEDG
+208 VGEDE
-213 QITYE
+213 QTTYE
-218 YETYSYMGELT
+218 YETYSYMGELI

-301 VDAKD
+301 IDAKD
-306 APIVVNTSKDASS
+306 APIVINTSKDAAS

-347 SLSKAKLTRGGIIG
+347 SLSRAKLTRGGIIG

-381 IANAQANIMSFSSGV
+381 IANAQANIMSFSSGI

-411 ATNAVPTQAMF
+411 ATNAVPTQTM

-438 WKVNTSIITSMG
+438 WKDTSIITSMG

-483 YYTLQLDGI
+483 YYTLQLDGR
-492 TGKSYQYTAGQEVR
+492 TEKSYQYTAGQEVK

-533 GKSSVAA
+533 GKSPVAA

-548 SQDGYN
+548 SQGGYN

-637 LTADSSEN
+637 LTAESSEN

-699 VAYFSNNTFPLSV
+699 IAYFSNNTFPLSV

>member
-27 FSNYGQVV
+27 FSNYGQVF

-110 TIDNINLKDGYSLG
+110 TIDNINLKDGNSLG

-129 ENARISNLGISV
+129 ENARISNLGVSV

-171 STIFA
+171 STISA

-208 VEEDG
+208 VEEDE

-282 APTDALV
+282 APTDTLV
-289 SVISSKNGNLQA
+289 SAKNGNLQA

-306 APIVVNTSKDASS
+306 APIVINTSKDASS

-381 IANAQANIMSFSSGV
+381 IANAQANIMSFSSGI

-411 ATNAVPTQAMF
+411 ATNAVPTQTM

-438 WKVNTSIITSMG
+438 WKDTSIITSMG

-460 SFTITITG
+460 SFTISITG
-468 SKEVAYTISNTYLSG
+468 LSG

-492 TGKSYQYTAGQEVR
+492 TKNSYQYTAGQEVR
-506 IIATFYNEAGNP
+506 IIATFHNEAGDPFRN
-518 LRDFKNYFKF
+518 FKNYFKF

-578 DVNIKGN
+578 DVKIKGN
-585 PVTVNVSFRNAETNA
+585 PVTVNVSFRNYETKL

-645 LEYIFANNWTDGNLT
+645 LEYIFADIWEDGNST
-660 SQKTINKT
+660 DRKATNKKT

-675 GEKSSSS
+675 SDNTQDS
-682 RFYPTVVST
+682 RFYPAVVST

-699 VAYFSNNTFPLSV
+699 VAYFSNNTNPLSV

>member
-110 TIDNINLKDGYSLG
+110 TIDNINLKDGNSLG

-171 STIFA
+171 SEIFA

-218 YETYSYMGELT
+218 YETYAYKGELT

-289 SVISSKNGNLQA
+289 SVVSSKNGNLQA

-306 APIVVNTSKDASS
+306 APIVINTSKDASS

-328 LATEGELTVQNTLF
+328 LATEGELTVRNTLF

-366 SSDWP
+366 NSDWP

-381 IANAQANIMSFSSGV
+381 IANGQANIMNFSSGI

-411 ATNAVPTQAMF
+411 ATNAVPTQTM

-438 WKVNTSIITSMG
+438 WKDTSIITSMG

-460 SFTITITG
+460 SFTISITG
-468 SKEVAYTISNTYLSG
+468 LSG

-492 TGKSYQYTAGQEVR
+492 TKNSYQYTAGQEVR
-506 IIATFYNEAGNP
+506 IIATFHNEAGDPFRN
-518 LRDFKNYFKF
+518 FKNYFKF

-578 DVNIKGN
+578 DVKIKGN

-660 SQKTINKT
+660 SQETINKT

-675 GEKSSSS
+675 DEKSSDS
-682 RFYPTVVST
+682 RFYPKVVST

-699 VAYFSNNTFPLSV
+699 VAKFSNNTNPLSV

>member
-110 TIDNINLKDGYSLG
+110 TIDNINLKDGNSLG

-129 ENARISNLGISV
+129 ENARISNLGVSV

-171 STIFA
+171 SEIFA

-208 VEEDG
+208 VEEDE

-218 YETYSYMGELT
+218 YETYAYKGELT

-282 APTDALV
+282 APADTLV
-289 SVISSKNGNLQA
+289 SVISLKIGNLQA

-306 APIVVNTSKDASS
+306 APIVINTSKDASS
-319 AVTFGGIVG
+319 TVTFGGIVG

-381 IANAQANIMSFSSGV
+381 IANAQANIMSFSSGI

-411 ATNAVPTQAMF
+411 ATNAVPTQTM

-438 WKVNTSIITSMG
+438 WKDTSIITSMS

-460 SFTITITG
+460 SFTISITG
-468 SKEVAYTISNTYLSG
+468 LSG

-492 TGKSYQYTAGQEVR
+492 TKDSYQYTAGQEVR
-506 IIATFYNEAGNP
+506 IIATFHNEAGNP
-518 LRDFKNYFKF
+518 FRDFKNYFKF

-578 DVNIKGN
+578 DVKIKGN
-585 PVTVNVSFRNAETNA
+585 PVTVNVSFRNFDTKL

-625 VVDEYL
+625 VVGEFA

-645 LEYIFANNWTDGNLT
+645 LEYIFADIWEDGNST
-660 SQKTINKT
+660 NRKATNKKT

-675 GEKSSSS
+675 SDNTQDS
-682 RFYPTVVST
+682 RFCPAVVST

-767 IYEFVLTE
+767 IYEFVLTK

>member
-27 FSNYGQVV
+27 FSNYGQVF

-110 TIDNINLKDGYSLG
+110 TIDNINLKDGNSLG

-171 STIFA
+171 SEIFA

-208 VEEDG
+208 VEEDE

-218 YETYSYMGELT
+218 YETYAYKGELT

-242 SNSYSVPSLII
+242 SNSYSVPSLIV
-253 YQDGTNTVSSFFGGI
+253 YQDGTNTVSSF
-268 VGWAKGGTV
+268 
-277 ENVYV
+277 
-282 APTDALV
+282 
-289 SVISSKNGNLQA
+289 
-301 VDAKD
+301 
-306 APIVVNTSKDASS
+306 
-319 AVTFGGIVG
+319 FGGIVG

-371 RQVMYGKYLS
+371 RKVMYGKYLS
-381 IANAQANIMSFSSGV
+381 IANAQANIMSFSSGI